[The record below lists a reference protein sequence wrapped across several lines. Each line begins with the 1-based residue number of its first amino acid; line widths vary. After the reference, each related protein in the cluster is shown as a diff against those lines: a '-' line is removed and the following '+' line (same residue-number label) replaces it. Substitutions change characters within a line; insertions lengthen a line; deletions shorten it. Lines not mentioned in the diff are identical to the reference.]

1 MGLSCRELIL
11 EEKASAIR
19 YRNTFGT
26 QRVGGFIANAFDLY
40 LKNPANTN
48 VVEWGKRLLALWE
61 VGHIPYVCDCPV
73 AICAAYR
80 GPGQLK
86 TSESCSACTSLT
98 GFALM
103 SLTQLSVSILL
114 GYACHVCLSSMKCS
128 LDSVPRT
135 ICMYI

>member
-1 MGLSCRELIL
+1 MGLSCRELIH

-61 VGHIPYVCDCPV
+61 VGYIPYVSVFVIVWRD
-73 AICAAYR
+73 
-80 GPGQLK
+80 
-86 TSESCSACTSLT
+86 SSLI
-98 GFALM
+98 ARHAR
-103 SLTQLSVSILL
+103 VKP
-114 GYACHVCLSSMKCS
+114 H
-128 LDSVPRT
+128 PH
-135 ICMYI
+135 